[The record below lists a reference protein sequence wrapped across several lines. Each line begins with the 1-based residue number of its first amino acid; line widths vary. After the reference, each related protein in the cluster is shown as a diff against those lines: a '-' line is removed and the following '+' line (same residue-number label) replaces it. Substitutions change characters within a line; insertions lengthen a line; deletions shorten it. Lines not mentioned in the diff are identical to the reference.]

1 VSGKNSLLSVVLL
14 SAQLLGCA
22 SRPAQVPEGDP
33 LGPVEVH
40 GLDPERITLPAGG
53 SRGPRLQS
61 GAPDTADTELPRD
74 TVVLHVGSSSAGAL
88 GPELNRLLEAEGIKA
103 VLKFKQSTYIPQ
115 WAGHKMGL
123 ARYLAKYN
131 PDLVIVSLGGNET
144 EIPDPTVRVDAIRR
158 LVKLIGDRPCVWV
171 GTPRWKVLQHTGILE
186 VVEENAAP
194 CKFIDSDELAPDM
207 KPLRD
212 GIHPTVP
219 ERRRW
224 ARRVLEW
231 LTLNRDEHGKQ
242 PWSFK
247 PITEMPAEEQPPA
260 EE

>member
-1 VSGKNSLLSVVLL
+1 MG
-14 SAQLLGCA
+14 A
-22 SRPAQVPEGDP
+22 P
-33 LGPVEVH
+33 LGPVDASE
-40 GLDPERITLPAGG
+40 LDPEQLTLPS
-53 SRGPRLQS
+53 SRANGPLLQS
-61 GAPDTADTELPRD
+61 GPPAAASTELPRD

-88 GPELNRLLEAEGIKA
+88 GPELNHLLEAEGIKP

-123 ARYLAKYN
+123 ARYLAKYD

-144 EIPDPTVRVDAIRR
+144 EIPDPYVRIDAIRR

-207 KPLRD
+207 KPLKD

-219 ERRRW
+219 ERKRW

-231 LTLNRDEHGKQ
+231 LTLNRDPNGEQ

-247 PITEMPAEEQPPA
+247 KVIQMPPDE
-260 EE
+260 